1 MTRLMSGTND
11 TVLFLVLSLRDQDQ
25 RLPRYP
31 SLSEALGTGKRA
43 PGWRTILMAS
53 IVSPNPRSHLN
64 PAPFPRPGRPKPPGF
79 FLSYSNLHRNETVWR
94 QINIIFTVRAKAME
108 TNNRAYTST
117 AVEVYRRETQEV
129 FGRFLSHQLSFP
141 DCVVAL
147 HSALGRLL
155 PTLEREQFD
164 EVRFVMLA
172 NNDTVMDEMAR
183 RSAKP
188 KASSERTL

>member
-1 MTRLMSGTND
+1 LADHPDGIDRLAKPKKPPESRPIPT
-11 TVLFLVLSLRDQDQ
+11 
-25 RLPRYP
+25 
-31 SLSEALGTGKRA
+31 
-43 PGWRTILMAS
+43 
-53 IVSPNPRSHLN
+53 
-64 PAPFPRPGRPKPPGF
+64 PRPPQAAGF
-79 FLSYSNLHRNETVWR
+79 FLSCSNLHRNETVWR

-183 RSAKP
+183 RSAKQ